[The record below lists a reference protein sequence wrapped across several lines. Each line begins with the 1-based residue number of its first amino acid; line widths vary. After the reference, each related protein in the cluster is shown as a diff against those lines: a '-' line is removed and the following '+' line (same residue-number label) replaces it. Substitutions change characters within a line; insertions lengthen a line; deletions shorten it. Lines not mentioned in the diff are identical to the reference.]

1 MTAPTLE
8 QAIAGNIAAVRA
20 RIAAAA
26 ARVGRDPAGVRLVG
40 VSKTFPAEAVAAA
53 VRAGLADIG
62 ENRVQEAVAKRAVL
76 EAAGLRPVWH
86 LVGHLQTNKVKPAL
100 QTFDIL
106 HSIDSVRLAEVLNR
120 HATRPVDVLIEVN
133 VAGEATKFGFA
144 PDEVEG
150 ALRHL
155 QRLEHLRVRGLMTV
169 APQVTDPEQ
178 VRPVFRALRALRDA
192 MGLTELSMGMTD
204 DFEVAVEEGAT
215 IVRIGRAI
223 FGPRPA
229 AGERG

>member
-8 QAIAGNIAAVRA
+8 QHIAMNIAAVRA

-53 VRAGLADIG
+53 VRAGLTDIG
-62 ENRVQEAVAKRAVL
+62 ENRVQEAMAKRAAL
-76 EAAGLRPVWH
+76 DAAGLRPVWH

-100 QTFDIL
+100 QIFDIL
-106 HSIDSVRLAEVLNR
+106 HSIDSLRLAEALNR
-120 HATRPVDVLIEVN
+120 HATQPVDVLIEVN

-144 PDEVEG
+144 PDEVAE
-150 ALRHL
+150 AVRHL

-169 APQVTDPEQ
+169 APQVADPEQ

-192 MGLTELSMGMTD
+192 TGLAELSMGMTD

-215 IVRIGRAI
+215 MVRIGRAI
-223 FGPRPA
+223 FGPRPS
-229 AGERG
+229 AGGTG